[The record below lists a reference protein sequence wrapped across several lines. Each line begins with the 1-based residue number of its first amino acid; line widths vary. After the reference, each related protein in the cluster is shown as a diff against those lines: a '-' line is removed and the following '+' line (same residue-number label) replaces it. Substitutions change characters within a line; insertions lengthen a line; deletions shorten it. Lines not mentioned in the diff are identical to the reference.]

1 MAEANAETVIKKVK
15 KGGHAPHHGGAWKV
29 AYADFVTAMMAFFL
43 LLWLLNA
50 TTEEQKMGI
59 SNYFDPTAISRATRS
74 GSGGL
79 LGGTSVTQPGALKS
93 SNSPPMITTP
103 VVARPE
109 SEETDALEPDDD
121 PSAKMKGALGGN
133 KNAIAGLGDKP
144 EINPSGLGKD
154 GKDDREKQRQISEE
168 EFEKL
173 KALREEQMFQEAEKQ
188 LKQVIQET
196 PDLKQLADNLQ
207 IEQTPEGLRIQILD
221 KEKVAMFPVGS
232 AAPMDQT
239 QKLLGLVA
247 QAVKQLPNKISI
259 TGHTDGL
266 GYARG
271 AAYTNWELSADRA
284 NASRRALIASGVPEE
299 RIATVVGKADKEHL
313 LPDDP
318 NSPRNRR
325 ISIVMLREGQRPPAP
340 GAAPAGEGQRTQ
352 APSAAPQRASTLL
365 PTTPQRPSLNL
376 SPTSN

>member
-1 MAEANAETVIKKVK
+1 
-15 KGGHAPHHGGAWKV
+15 
-29 AYADFVTAMMAFFL
+29 
-43 LLWLLNA
+43 
-50 TTEEQKMGI
+50 MGI

-74 GSGGL
+74 GSGGV

-109 SEETDALEPDDD
+109 SEETDATDPDDD
-121 PSAKMKGALGGN
+121 PAAKMKGALGGN

-144 EINPSGLGKD
+144 EINPSSAGKD
-154 GKDDREKQRQISEE
+154 GKDDKEKLRQLSEE

-173 KALREEQMFQEAEKQ
+173 KAQKEEQSFQEAEKQ
-188 LKQVIQET
+188 LKLVIQES
-196 PDLKQLADNLQ
+196 PDLKGLADNLQ

-239 QKLLGLVA
+239 QKLLNLVA

-271 AAYTNWELSADRA
+271 ANYTNWELSADRA

-299 RIATVVGKADKEHL
+299 RIANVVGKADKEHL
-313 LPDDP
+313 F
-318 NSPRNRR
+318 PRNRTAR
-325 ISIVMLREGQRPPAP
+325 ATVA
-340 GAAPAGEGQRTQ
+340 
-352 APSAAPQRASTLL
+352 SAS
-365 PTTPQRPSLNL
+365 
-376 SPTSN
+376 

>member
-1 MAEANAETVIKKVK
+1 
-15 KGGHAPHHGGAWKV
+15 V

-74 GSGGL
+74 GSGGV

-109 SEETDALEPDDD
+109 SEETDATDPDDD
-121 PSAKMKGALGGN
+121 PAAKMKGALGGN

-144 EINPSGLGKD
+144 EINPSSAGKD
-154 GKDDREKQRQISEE
+154 GKDDKEKLRQLSEE

-173 KALREEQMFQEAEKQ
+173 KAQKEEQSFQEAEKQ
-188 LKQVIQET
+188 LKLVIQES
-196 PDLKQLADNLQ
+196 PDLKGLADNLQ

-239 QKLLGLVA
+239 QKLLNLVA

-271 AAYTNWELSADRA
+271 ANYTNWELSADRA

-299 RIATVVGKADKEHL
+299 RIANVVGKADKEHL
-313 LPDDP
+313 FPEEP

-325 ISIVMLREGQRPPAP
+325 ISIVMLREASRPPAP
-340 GAAPAGEGQRTQ
+340 RAAGEAPAARPAAAPA
-352 APSAAPQRASTLL
+352 QRASTLL
-365 PTTPQRPSLNL
+365 PTTTQRPTLNL
-376 SPTSN
+376 APTSN